1 MKNMLASAGLITL
14 GAFGVQSAHAQF
26 FVAGAEKP
34 WSVSGTLRGFYDDN
48 YNTQPDGPFRVS
60 SFGFEIRPAVAL
72 NLSLPATTLKLSYLY
87 DLKYYEDRPSNK
99 ADHSHDFEIFVNHN
113 FSPKYSLDFADSFV
127 IAQEPEVLDRTLS
140 TPLRSNGNNM
150 RNNGTFNF
158 HAELTEL
165 LGFVFGYSNTFF
177 DYEENASNTKTPGE
191 PTRSALLD
199 RVENIVTLNSRWHV
213 FPETTAI
220 LGYQFGSV
228 DYLSGESIS
237 PQFPAVPLSNGTN
250 VFPAVAAS
258 ARNTYTHYVYVGAEH
273 SFRSDLLAS
282 VRVGAQYTDYYNDPS
297 SNTSLGPYA
306 DLSLSY
312 SYRPDGT
319 LLVGFR
325 HSRNAT
331 DVSGVGLGSTFS
343 SPIITL
349 DQESST
355 LYGSVIQ
362 KITPNLTGTLTAQ
375 YQNSVFNGGVFN
387 NETDAF
393 YLLGV
398 NLSYQFNRFLSAEVG
413 YNYDKLDS
421 DLAGRGYDRNRVYV
435 GVTGSY

>member
-1 MKNMLASAGLITL
+1 MLASAGLITL
-14 GAFGVQSAHAQF
+14 GAFGVQSAHGQF

-48 YNTQPDGPFRVS
+48 YNTQPDGRFKVS
-60 SFGFEIRPAVAL
+60 SFGFEIRPSASL
-72 NLSLPATTLKLSYLY
+72 NLSLPATSLKLSYVY
-87 DLKYYEDRPSNK
+87 DLKYYDDRPRNK
-99 ADHSHDFEIFVNHN
+99 ADHSHDFEIFANHN
-113 FSPKYSLDFADSFV
+113 FSPKYSLDFTDSFV

-140 TPLRSNGNNM
+140 TPLRSNGNNL
-150 RNNGTFNF
+150 RNNGVFNF

-177 DYEENASNTKTPGE
+177 DYEENASNTKTPGQ

-199 RVENIVTLNSRWHV
+199 RVEHTVTLNSRWHV

-220 LGYQFGSV
+220 LGYQFGAV
-228 DYLSGESIS
+228 DYLSSESI
-237 PQFPAVPLSNGTN
+237 LSQP
-250 VFPAVAAS
+250 FFARAS
-258 ARNTYTHYVYVGAEH
+258 ARNTYTHYAYVGAEH
-273 SFRSDLLAS
+273 SFRSDLMATA
-282 VRVGAQYTDYYNDPS
+282 RVGAQYTDYYNDPN

-306 DLSLSY
+306 DLSLSW

-331 DVSGVGLGSTFS
+331 DIAGNGFGAGANS
-343 SPIITL
+343 IITL

-355 LYGSVIQ
+355 LYGSLIQ
-362 KITPNLTGTLTAQ
+362 KITPKITGTLTAQ
-375 YQNSVFNGGVFN
+375 YQNSVFYGGFYN
-387 NETDAF
+387 NKADTF
-393 YLLGV
+393 YLLGL
-398 NLSYQFNRFLSAEVG
+398 NLSYQFNRFLSAELG

-421 DLAGRGYDRNRVYV
+421 ELPGRSYDRNRVYV